1 MEDPYKKVWEQ
12 LNFHIPQ
19 YIKDQII
26 FSLREDK
33 INEILIVETNG

>member
-26 FSLREDK
+26 VSLREDK
-33 INEILIVETNG
+33 INEILKDETNG